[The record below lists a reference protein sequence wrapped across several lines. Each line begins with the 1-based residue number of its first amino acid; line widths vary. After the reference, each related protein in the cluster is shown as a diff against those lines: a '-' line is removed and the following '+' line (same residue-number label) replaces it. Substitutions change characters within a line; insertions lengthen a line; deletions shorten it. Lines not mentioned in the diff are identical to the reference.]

1 MNLQKHLR
9 VLLFLFY
16 ALLALTVA
24 VFLLPSLL
32 PFLLAAALAAA
43 LERPIVFFTRKA
55 RLKRPLAAGVVVL
68 LLTLLLL
75 GASALLLRRLW
86 YEIDL
91 LGDLLPRILEAAQP
105 LAHRLEDLLY
115 RVTVALP
122 PQLQIALESALDGVS
137 DQITRL
143 LSDLSTRVLVW
154 TGALISALPRVFLF
168 LFTTLLATYFIGAS
182 RPTLLPLLRRQLP
195 GNWLPKVDNLLKRL
209 KDALGGWLRAQGIL
223 LAVTFLML
231 AGGFLLMGANP
242 ALLLAAGVALLDAL
256 PVFGTGTVLLPW
268 AMAVL
273 LKGSFRRAI
282 ALLVLYAAIL
292 IARNLLEPRLI
303 AHQVGLHPLAAL
315 LAMYLG
321 FTLFGIV
328 GLLLAPLAA
337 VILRQLHM
345 GGIVRLWK

>member
-1 MNLQKHLR
+1 MNFQKHLR
-9 VLLFLFY
+9 ILLFLFY
-16 ALLALTVA
+16 TLLTLAA
-24 VFLLPSLL
+24 AAFLLPSLL

-43 LERPIVFFTRKA
+43 LERPIVFLTRKA
-55 RLKRPLAAGVVVL
+55 RLKRPLAVGIVVL
-68 LLTLLLL
+68 LLTVLLL
-75 GASALLLRRLW
+75 GGSALLLRRLW

-91 LGDLLPRILEAAQP
+91 LTDLFPKILDAAQP
-105 LAHRLEDLLY
+105 LAHRLESLLY
-115 RVTVALP
+115 RITVALP
-122 PQLQIALESALDGVS
+122 PQLQSALESALDGLS

-143 LSDLSTRVLVW
+143 LSDASARVLVW
-154 TGALISALPRVFLF
+154 TGTVISALPRVFLF

-182 RPTLLPLLRRQLP
+182 RPTLLPLLRRQVP
-195 GNWLPKVDNLLKRL
+195 NRWLPKVDNLLQRL

-231 AGGFLLMGANP
+231 TGGFLLMGANP

-268 AMAVL
+268 AAISL
-273 LKGSFRRAI
+273 LKGSFHRAI

-292 IARNLLEPRLI
+292 VTRNLLEPKLI

-315 LAMYLG
+315 LTMYLG

-345 GGIVRLWK
+345 SGIVRLWK